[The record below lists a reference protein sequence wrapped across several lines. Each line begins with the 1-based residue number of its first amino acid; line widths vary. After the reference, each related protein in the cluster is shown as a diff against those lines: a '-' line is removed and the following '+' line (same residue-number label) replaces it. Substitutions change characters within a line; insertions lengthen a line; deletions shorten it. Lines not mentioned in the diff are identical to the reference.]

1 MLQSEQHFTY
11 LFSCLKNVYTIYLDG
26 PSCVIHCNTIALSCH
41 IMLVS
46 IAVKF
51 MSFSCLYFCQPIG
64 NGLLFFHSTV
74 NVFELFTRV
83 QQLGGYEA
91 VGEKKLWK
99 QLYEELS
106 GSSSSSH
113 PPQSAQSYASM
124 MKRHYERYIFLSI
137 CTYCMIP
144 LCLSSYLREG
154 SMNQP
159 ENA

>member
-1 MLQSEQHFTY
+1 
-11 LFSCLKNVYTIYLDG
+11 
-26 PSCVIHCNTIALSCH
+26 
-41 IMLVS
+41 
-46 IAVKF
+46 

-64 NGLLFFHSTV
+64 KGLLFFHSTV

-159 ENA
+159 ENAQKDKASNITCDASYQKEAMMLELTWGHEASTLCYH